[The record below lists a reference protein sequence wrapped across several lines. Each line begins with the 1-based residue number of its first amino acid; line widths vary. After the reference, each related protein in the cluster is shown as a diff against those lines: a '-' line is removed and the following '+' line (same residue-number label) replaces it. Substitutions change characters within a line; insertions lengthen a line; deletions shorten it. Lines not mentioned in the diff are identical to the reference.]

1 MYLSRNCEAEAG
13 ESQNVQGQHEPYGE
27 FQAILGYRKKLC
39 LKINKQTKNQT
50 KPKKHLKMMQTNNDA
65 TLSLSVLTNKVVLL
79 KPCETVKD
87 TADLAECLAYRNQSQ
102 GCYGL

>member
-39 LKINKQTKNQT
+39 LKINKQ
-50 KPKKHLKMMQTNNDA
+50 
-65 TLSLSVLTNKVVLL
+65 NKL
-79 KPCETVKD
+79 
-87 TADLAECLAYRNQSQ
+87 
-102 GCYGL
+102 

>member
-1 MYLSRNCEAEAG
+1 
-13 ESQNVQGQHEPYGE
+13 
-27 FQAILGYRKKLC
+27 
-39 LKINKQTKNQT
+39 
-50 KPKKHLKMMQTNNDA
+50 MMQTNNDA